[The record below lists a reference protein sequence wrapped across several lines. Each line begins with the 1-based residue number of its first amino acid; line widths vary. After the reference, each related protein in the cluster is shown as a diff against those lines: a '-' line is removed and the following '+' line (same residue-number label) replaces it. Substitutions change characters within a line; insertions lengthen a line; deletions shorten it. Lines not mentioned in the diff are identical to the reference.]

1 MRFWRRPPRVKD
13 MVQCISIQAR
23 RRFSVGKM
31 ALKKVYIDSD
41 HAKGIGWYSRRWDI
55 PESELIRRAVVA
67 LTRGDI
73 PSEHLLTESDR
84 KRMWREVMQTM
95 EDGSLSPN
103 TEPGEPIWDREA
115 IYRDRG

>member
-1 MRFWRRPPRVKD
+1 MAKK
-13 MVQCISIQAR
+13 MV
-23 RRFSVGKM
+23 
-31 ALKKVYIDSD
+31 LKKVYIESD
-41 HAKGIGWYSRRWDI
+41 CAERLKMKSRAWDI

>member
-1 MRFWRRPPRVKD
+1 MAK
-13 MVQCISIQAR
+13 
-23 RRFSVGKM
+23 KM
-31 ALKKVYIDSD
+31 ALKKGCIEPDC
-41 HAKGIGWYSRRWDI
+41 AERLKRKSRDWDI

-84 KRMWREVMQTM
+84 ERMWREVMQTM

-103 TEPGEPIWDREA
+103 TEPGEPIWDRESV
-115 IYRDRG
+115 YRDRIW